1 MLLGERYP
9 LYTLIVHIIKI
20 VQKYKVL
27 VYSSNWIFI
36 KNMNLEKVPVKYT
49 ADIHEQVILNQ
60 TTAKT
65 L

>member
-9 LYTLIVHIIKI
+9 LNTLIVHIIKI

-36 KNMNLEKVPVKYT
+36 KNMNLEIVPVKYT
-49 ADIHEQVILNQ
+49 ANIHEQVILNQ

-65 L
+65 

>member
-9 LYTLIVHIIKI
+9 LNNLIVHIIKI

-36 KNMNLEKVPVKYT
+36 KKMNIEKVPVKYT

-60 TTAKT
+60 TTAN
-65 L
+65 